1 LITTYNIKEKKKMK
15 DYIEKVVSRQN
26 LTEEEARGAMKLMLE
41 GEATQAQIAA
51 FLTALR
57 MKGETLDELV
67 GLASVLRDKADTI
80 SPKCDN
86 YVDLVGTGGDR
97 TFTFNISTTSS
108 FVVAA
113 AGLPVAKHG
122 NRSISSKSGA
132 GDVLEALGVNIM
144 AEPELV
150 QKCVEEVGIGFMF
163 AQLFNKSMKYVGQAR
178 KEMGIR
184 TVFNILG
191 PLANPSRAKNMVVGV
206 YDPALTERIAE
217 AMSRLGVERALV
229 VSGCDNMDEITLTG
243 ETTVSEIKAGKV
255 ATYKITPE
263 QFGLKRAGLEEL
275 RGGDGAANAVITK
288 DILQGKERGAKRDI
302 VLLNAGA
309 TLYTGGV
316 ASSIADGVKLAAE
329 TIDSGKAYE
338 KLEELVR
345 VSNQ

>member
-1 LITTYNIKEKKKMK
+1 MKE
-15 DYIEKVVSRQN
+15 YIAKVVDGKD
-26 LTEEEARGAMKLMLE
+26 LTEEEARAAMKLMLE
-41 GEATQAQIAA
+41 GEATQAQIAS

-57 MKGETLDELV
+57 MKGETLEELV
-67 GLASVLRDKADTI
+67 GLASVLRDKAETI
-80 SPKCDN
+80 SPDVEN
-86 YVDLVGTGGDR
+86 YVDLVGTGGDC
-97 TFTFNISTTSS
+97 TYTFNVSTTSA

-150 QKCVEEVGIGFMF
+150 QKCVEKVGIGFMF

-206 YDPALTERIAE
+206 YDKKLTEKIAT
-217 AMSRLGVERALV
+217 AMSQLGVERALV
-229 VSGCDNMDEITLTG
+229 VSGCDNMDEITMTG
-243 ETTVSEIKAGKV
+243 ETTISEIKDKKV
-255 ATYKITPE
+255 TTYQVKPE
-263 QFGLKRAGLEEL
+263 DFGLKSVSLGEL
-275 RGGDGAANAVITK
+275 RGGDGTENAKITQG
-288 DILQGKERGAKRDI
+288 ILKGTVQGAKRDI

-309 TLYTGGV
+309 TLYVGGV
-316 ASSIADGVKLAAE
+316 AESIASGVKLAAE
-329 TIDSGKAYE
+329 VIDSGKAYE
-338 KLEELVR
+338 TLEALIR
-345 VSNQ
+345 VSNNR